1 MTTHPRATTGLQSL
15 DEILDGLRLGD
26 NVVWVVDD
34 VADYRAFVAAFVR
47 AALADRRPLV
57 YLRFASHPP
66 LLDPSEG
73 ITVYDLDAF
82 RGFESFAA
90 RIHQIIT
97 QHGRETFYVFDCL
110 SDLLD
115 AWATD
120 LMIGNFFRVTCPY
133 LFELDTVAY
142 FALLDASHSN
152 ATINRIR
159 ETTQLF
165 LRLQTLGDQLYV
177 HPLKVWQRYSPT
189 MFLPHVRRDGVFT
202 PVANSFDAT
211 TLLTSTRGARLD
223 AARRQLDYWDRLFL
237 EAQDLARSGDE
248 PARRDMLHTL
258 CRVFITAQPRM
269 LELAQRHLTLE
280 DLLEIR
286 GRTIG
291 TGYIGGKAA
300 GMLIARRILLSDPSF
315 DWASRLEPH
324 DSFYLG
330 SDVYYWYIVH
340 NGWWRLFMQQK
351 TPDGYF
357 SAAAELSERMR
368 HGRLP
373 DDIRDQLHQ
382 MLEYFGQY
390 PIIVRSSSVLEDN
403 YGNAFAGKYDSVFL
417 ANQGSPQ
424 QRYDKLEA
432 AIRDVFASAMSED
445 ALVYRKQR
453 GLDRQQEQMALLFQ
467 RVSGSYRRH
476 FYFPDVAGVG
486 ASRNTFAWHRQLD
499 PHAGMLRLVLGL
511 GTRAVDRVEGDYAR
525 IVALDAPLMTPQA
538 DFDDVREHSQRAVD
552 VLNLSDNQ
560 LQSVPLIDLVNLGL
574 DLPMQRLGVRD
585 ADTARALEARGR
597 PQQQAW
603 VLTFEPLLRD
613 AAFVDL
619 FRRLL
624 KTLETAYA
632 YPVDVEFTVN
642 FAADG
647 RLVLNL
653 LQCRPLQVKGPQARV
668 RIPDQ
673 LDPAQLFFRSTG
685 RFMGGSVALPLQ
697 RIIRVDPAGY
707 ADLSLSDKY
716 ELARIIGRLNKTT
729 HRDTCPTLLMGPGRW
744 GTSTP
749 SLGIP
754 VRFAEI
760 NNMVALAEV
769 AFTSGGMVP
778 DLSFG
783 THFFQD
789 LVETDIFYLALF
801 PGTTDCEVHERWLD
815 ASPNILPQLL
825 ADLPPR
831 FRPVIGVYDLSCRNV
846 QLLADLVTQQLLC
859 LSTASP

>member
-1 MTTHPRATTGLQSL
+1 MTTHPRTTTGLQSL
-15 DEILDGLRLGD
+15 DDVLDGLRLGD

-34 VADYRAFVAAFVR
+34 VADYRAFVAAFV
-47 AALADRRPLV
+47 ASALADHRHLV
-57 YLRFASHPP
+57 YLRFASHAP
-66 LLDPSEG
+66 LVDASQG
-73 ITVYDLDAF
+73 AVVYDLDAY

-90 RIHQIIT
+90 RVHQIIT

-110 SDLLD
+110 SDLLG

-133 LFELDTVAY
+133 LYELDTVAY
-142 FALLDASHSN
+142 FAVLSAAHSN
-152 ATINRIR
+152 QTISRIR

-165 LRLQTLGDQLYV
+165 LRLQTLGQDLYV

-189 MFLPHVRRDGVFT
+189 MFLPHVRRDGVLT
-202 PVANSFDAT
+202 PVANSYDAT
-211 TLLTSTRGARLD
+211 TLLTSTRGRLD

-237 EAQDLARSGDE
+237 QAEDLARGGDQA
-248 PARRDMLHTL
+248 ARRDMLHKL
-258 CRVFITAQPRM
+258 CRVFITAEPRM
-269 LELAQRHLTLE
+269 LELAERHLTLE
-280 DLLEIR
+280 DLLDIR
-286 GRTIG
+286 SRTIG
-291 TGYIGGKAA
+291 TGYVGGKAA
-300 GMLIARRILLSDPSF
+300 GMLLARRILLSDSSF
-315 DWASRLEPH
+315 NWSATLEPH

-340 NGWWRLFMQQK
+340 NGWWKLFMQQK
-351 TPDGYF
+351 TPEGYF
-357 SAAAELSERMR
+357 PAAAELSELMR
-368 HGRLP
+368 HGQLP
-373 DDIRDQLHQ
+373 DEIQAQLRQ

-390 PIIVRSSSVLEDN
+390 PIIVRSSSVLEDG
-403 YGNAFAGKYDSVFL
+403 YGNAFAGKYESTFL

-424 QRYDKLEA
+424 ERYEKLEA
-432 AIRDVFASAMSED
+432 AIRGIFASAMGED

-453 GLDRQQEQMALLFQ
+453 GLDRQQEQMALLLQ
-467 RVSGSYRRH
+467 RVSGFYRRH
-476 FYFPDVAGVG
+476 YYFPDVGGVG
-486 ASRNTFAWHRQLD
+486 VSRNTFVWHKQLD

-538 DFDDVREHSQRAVD
+538 DFDDVREHSQRDVD
-552 VLNLSDNQ
+552 VLNLTDNQ

-574 DLPMQRLGVRD
+574 DLPMERLAVRD
-585 ADTARALEARGR
+585 ADTSRALEARGR

-603 VLTFEPLLRD
+603 VLTFEPVLRD
-613 AAFVDL
+613 PRFVDL

-632 YPVDVEFTVN
+632 YPVDVEFTIN

-647 RLVLNL
+647 RPVLNL

-668 RIPDQ
+668 QIPDQ
-673 LDPAQLFFRSTG
+673 LDSSQLFFRSTG
-685 RFMGGSVALPLQ
+685 RFMGGSVSLPLH

-729 HRDTCPTLLMGPGRW
+729 NRANCPTLLMGPGRW

-801 PGTTDCEVHERWLD
+801 PGAPDCEVNERWLD
-815 ASPNILPQLL
+815 AVPDILLQLLPDLPQ
-825 ADLPPR
+825 R
-831 FRPVIGVYDLSCRNV
+831 FRQIIRVYDLAARDV

-859 LSTASP
+859 FAQK